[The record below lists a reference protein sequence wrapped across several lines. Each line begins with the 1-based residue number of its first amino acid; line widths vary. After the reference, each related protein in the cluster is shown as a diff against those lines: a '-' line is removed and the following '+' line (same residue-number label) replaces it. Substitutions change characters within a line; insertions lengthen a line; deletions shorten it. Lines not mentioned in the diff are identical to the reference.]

1 MSSRNN
7 AIRKMFT
14 LQVEST
20 KFKEYTQHVR
30 CTVHARDLY
39 CYNSSWTTRI
49 RPIEKKNRNE
59 NRHFGNGQTYNY
71 IKRRLLKNA
80 DDRNFCCVNCTV
92 DSLLLFVL
100 RIIFHK
106 TGKNSSET
114 CNVRFY
120 DF

>member
-1 MSSRNN
+1 MPFEKCLHYKWKVQNLKSIRNMYVAQCMPGIYI
-7 AIRKMFT
+7 AIIQAGQ
-14 LQVEST
+14 L
-20 KFKEYTQHVR
+20 EY
-30 CTVHARDLY
+30 DP
-39 CYNSSWTTRI
+39 SK
-49 RPIEKKNRNE
+49 KKNRNE